1 MKTLAIRL
9 EDDQHARMNVLAKVS
24 GVTVTDLIRGA
35 IDNRLNELAA
45 DPDTAAKA
53 RTVLQELEQQVSAE
67 REAIAALIGDGT
79 STGKQTGTGA
89 TSPRSR
95 GKAAAA

>member
-67 REAIAALIGDGT
+67 REAIAALIGDDTKASGAS
-79 STGKQTGTGA
+79 ST
-89 TSPRSR
+89 RSR
-95 GKAAAA
+95 GKAPAA